1 MQHTPV
7 KSFHFLFFP
16 PTNVYDLSSRSPRAS
31 AAGTLRHGRIYPLGR
46 NHHDHHTNCIALQG
60 LIKSKTYLPPHPSS
74 FPPLAGF
81 SAVVRAAKRFLF
93 PLHLAAPDAGCLD
106 YETHLTRTVP
116 REMRNGQIRVC
127 PTGRFAREAI
137 AGCPSQN
144 CAVLS
149 TVKVSVVSEI
159 SQSVK
164 RDASQSNRVGTPA
177 TTSHRVCR
185 CFCRSVAFLRGRGS
199 TGKKVTTECGVAPEL
214 LSGLEWAFYT
224 GTRFPM
230 PYRFFFLFRCLST
243 RSSSV
248 LLGVHDRTSFIV

>member
-1 MQHTPV
+1 MST
-7 KSFHFLFFP
+7 
-16 PTNVYDLSSRSPRAS
+16 
-31 AAGTLRHGRIYPLGR
+31 AGTRRQGRIYPLGR

-81 SAVVRAAKRFLF
+81 SAVVRAAKRLLF
-93 PLHLAAPDAGCLD
+93 PLHLAVPDAGCLD
-106 YETHLTRTVP
+106 YETRLTRTVP
-116 REMRNGQIRVC
+116 SEMRNGQIRVC

-164 RDASQSNRVGTPA
+164 RDASQSNRVGTPV

-185 CFCRSVAFLRGRGS
+185 CFCRSVAFLRGRA
-199 TGKKVTTECGVAPEL
+199 APAKRL
-214 LSGLEWAFYT
+214 QPSAVSHRSFCPAWSGHF
-224 GTRFPM
+224 TRARGFPCLTVS
-230 PYRFFFLFRCLST
+230 FFFSVASRHGPPLCFSVCMIVQA
-243 RSSSV
+243 SSYE
-248 LLGVHDRTSFIV
+248 